1 MDYLYKLIELI
12 NSYDGSPEIERQMRD
27 LICFLSENEAY
38 RTDDLY
44 RTVIFEAAEKLR
56 VFGYIKGEN
65 PITIDDFDANGLY
78 SIKQQAIQSYYSS
91 KVFPNNILDRK
102 QKEIV
107 DRFMHLER
115 KRLLVSA
122 PTSFG
127 KTFILREILF
137 LNQNRYRNILLVF
150 PTIALLNE
158 NTDSMK
164 DLIRA
169 LGSEYKIVNNVYSSI
184 DENEKHI
191 FILTPERVL
200 KLLSDQQN
208 LKIDFFFFDEVYKI
222 DEDFAAMKIRKKK
235 QKSLKKTQ

>member
-1 MDYLYKLIELI
+1 MLYWNKYNGVGHEP
-12 NSYDGSPEIERQMRD
+12 N
-27 LICFLSENEAY
+27 
-38 RTDDLY
+38 
-44 RTVIFEAAEKLR
+44 
-56 VFGYIKGEN
+56 IKGKRKFYDNIKDDYITKNQLLFLYHISNLVGIPQYYDMLIKYRNDEN
-65 PITIDDFDANGLY
+65 FNIDSLNASTLSDMIYN
-78 SIKQQAIQSYYSS
+78 SS
-91 KVFPNNILDRK
+91 LAVEENKFLHK
-102 QKEIV
+102 YQKEVI
-107 DRFMHLER
+107 DKFSIEDTNRYFLT
-115 KRLLVSA
+115 A

-222 DEDFAAMKIRKKK
+222 ELPFKN
-235 QKSLKKTQ
+235 